1 MKDVLRLAVDAR
13 DLASDTRGIG
23 RYTRAILR
31 RLVRRPD
38 IELTLLVFGLLPGL
52 QRARM
57 RATLGSDR
65 FRLSSRA
72 RGCDVVWHPA
82 NGTFFPH
89 DAPGVVTIHDTV
101 PFRFPDADPK
111 RREHQQ
117 APFLRS
123 VREGSRFIAV
133 SNFDRDELCE
143 VFGLPAERI
152 DVIYHGVEP
161 AFSPA
166 AQVDP
171 LPAPLDAPYLLFV
184 GDPVGEPRKNFPL
197 LYEAYRQAFPDLQ
210 TAPRLVVVGPADP
223 HAEGVHYAGLASGDA
238 GGTGD
243 GHLLAL
249 YRGAIALCVPSYYE
263 TFGMP
268 LAEAMAS
275 GTPVIAS
282 RASCLPEIG
291 GDAALYAP
299 PDDARAWSEA
309 LQSVAGSPELRAR
322 LRSAG
327 LERVR
332 RFDWDESAR
341 RHAEVFF
348 SV

>member
-23 RYTRAILR
+23 RYARAILR

-57 RATLGSDR
+57 RATLGSNR
-65 FRLSSRA
+65 FRLASRA

-89 DAPGVVTIHDTV
+89 DAPSVVTIHDTV
-101 PFRFPDADPK
+101 PFRFPDADKK

-123 VREGSRFIAV
+123 VREGARFIAV
-133 SNFDRDELCE
+133 SNFDRDELRQ
-143 VFGLPAERI
+143 VFGLPPERV

-161 AFSPA
+161 AFSASAP
-166 AQVDP
+166 VEP
-171 LPAPLDAPYLLFV
+171 LSPPLDAPYLLFV
-184 GDPVGEPRKNFPL
+184 GDPLGEPRKNFPL
-197 LYEAYRQAFPDLQ
+197 LYQAYRQAFPDLQ
-210 TAPRLVVVGPADP
+210 NAPRLVVVGPTDP

-238 GGTGD
+238 GGSGD

-249 YRGAIALCVPSYYE
+249 YRGALALCVPSYYE

-275 GTPVIAS
+275 GTPVVAS

-309 LQSVAGSPELRAR
+309 LQRITNSTELRAQ

-332 RFDWDESAR
+332 LYDWDESAR